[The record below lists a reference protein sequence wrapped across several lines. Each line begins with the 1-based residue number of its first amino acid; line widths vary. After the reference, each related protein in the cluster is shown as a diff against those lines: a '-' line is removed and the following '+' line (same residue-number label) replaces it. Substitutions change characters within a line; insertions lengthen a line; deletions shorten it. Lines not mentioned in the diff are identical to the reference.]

1 MNADGE
7 RNESINHGDRFG
19 ENAKLNPQNLMLLIL
34 YEKYALLGL
43 GLDGMKHYA
52 KKACATYTI
61 ALLAIC
67 FFSVPSYSRNMESD
81 IHSPL
86 INAGCSEID
95 GVPQFDPDG
104 TPPDIGAIYYPHHH
118 HEYFPAGGQMNPSGI
133 YWLSFPV
140 LDDRSQ
146 TDSAYWNE
154 LGYMFAD
161 YMQGPPINPS
171 QLEQID
177 WSYDTDVD
185 KLKYYE
191 QNWLNTDHP
200 ATQAKGY
207 KVKFTPGTLI
217 EPLVVDGFKADPNNT
232 PVKWVVAVEENGQ
245 MQPFTNRIG
254 YFVAYTQ
261 AAGEALSRYL
271 PGSNRF
277 KYLDYVHT
285 IKTQSW
291 STYRVAEEMYS
302 PWVIDPNTYTLSEG
316 DMVELWLLPDAPEEM
331 YWLCLG
337 GSGVPPV
344 EKPRAQ
350 AFDYEEKLD
359 YATVFLSFDP
369 QDMPDEVGLY
379 VDGECRGAAVVDS
392 SLIDVCLYPGSAKA
406 GSELEIVFHYEG
418 KGKKAAKGWKVYN
431 SGTMLFEERALNLAQ
446 IGRYAYISFT
456 DSEGES
462 LIPLQTSL
470 SSNYPNPFNPSTN
483 ISFVLAQ
490 ELDVRLD
497 VYNIRGQKVKTLCNA
512 RLGKGKHTIEFNGR
526 DDQNRRVASGIF
538 FYRLST
544 PEASFTQKMML
555 MK

>member
-1 MNADGE
+1 
-7 RNESINHGDRFG
+7 
-19 ENAKLNPQNLMLLIL
+19 
-34 YEKYALLGL
+34 
-43 GLDGMKHYA
+43 
-52 KKACATYTI
+52 
-61 ALLAIC
+61 
-67 FFSVPSYSRNMESD
+67 
-81 IHSPL
+81 
-86 INAGCSEID
+86 
-95 GVPQFDPDG
+95 
-104 TPPDIGAIYYPHHH
+104 
-118 HEYFPAGGQMNPSGI
+118 
-133 YWLSFPV
+133 
-140 LDDRSQ
+140 
-146 TDSAYWNE
+146 
-154 LGYMFAD
+154 MFAD
-161 YMQGPPINPS
+161 YMDVPNP
-171 QLEQID
+171 QLEQIG
-177 WSYDTDVD
+177 WSYDRIEGHM
-185 KLKYYE
+185 YYDTPD
-191 QNWLNTDHP
+191 WLNTGHP

-207 KVKFTPGTLI
+207 KVKFSPGILI

-254 YFVAYTQ
+254 YFVSYTQ

-271 PGSNRF
+271 PGSTRF

-316 DMVELWLLPDAPEEM
+316 DMVELLLLPDAPEEM
-331 YWLCLG
+331 YWGCMG
-337 GSGVPPV
+337 TPAPPI

-392 SLIDVCLYPGSAKA
+392 SLIDVCLYPGSAKT
-406 GSELEIVFHYEG
+406 GSELEIVFHYES
-418 KGKKAAKGWKVYN
+418 KGKKAAQDWKIYN
-431 SGTMLFEERALNLAQ
+431 PDTMLFEERALNLAQ

-456 DSEGES
+456 DGEGES

-526 DDQNRRVASGIF
+526 DDQNRRVSSGIY